1 MDSATAGCVEK
12 LRNNL
17 AADLVDAL
25 EALVSQGS
33 VAKAAASAILDRTIK
48 GLHTPDV
55 PHLQIAAKALWMSR
69 LKSLRTA
76 TDAELE
82 AA

>member
-1 MDSATAGCVEK
+1 MNSAACGCAEK

-25 EALVSQGS
+25 EALVSQGG
-33 VAKAAASAILDRTIK
+33 VAKAAASAILDRTIR

-55 PHLQIAAKALWMSR
+55 PQLQVAAKALWMSR

-76 TDAELE
+76 TDAEPE